1 MTAAIWFM
9 LGSVFGCVVGM
20 ILTLWAFDE
29 IPEISDTHNDLFE

>member
-9 LGSVFGCVVGM
+9 LGSAFGCVVGM

-29 IPEISDTHNDLFE
+29 LPEINDRHDDLCD